1 MIRVG
6 LTGTLGAGKSTVGA
20 LFEGWGAVRID
31 ADLLSREALAS
42 DTPGQAAVIRQFGDA
57 VVASDGGIDR
67 AALRAIV
74 FADADARE
82 ALEQIVHPEVDRLR
96 AAQLLRAER
105 EGARIV
111 VVEIP
116 LLFEK
121 GIESEFD
128 HVVVVDAPT
137 EQRRHRVMENR
148 GLSAEMF
155 AAIDATQWGGG
166 RKRGAADTVLWND
179 GGADELR
186 RKARRVWDE
195 LTFGS
200 TAISAT
206 EISATEI
213 SSWSVDLHIHT
224 SASHD
229 CLSVPGD
236 VVRRAR
242 QIGLDRIAI
251 TDHDEIDGALAAR
264 ELDPEL
270 VIVGEEIRT
279 SEGLD
284 LIGLWIER
292 RIPPGGDFREVAEAI
307 HAQGGVV
314 YVPHPFDAHRGTSEP
329 FLDGMADHVDAV
341 EALNARV
348 HDASR
353 NARAAAWARRH
364 GLPSGAG
371 SDAHTLREIG
381 RARVLMAPFANPDSF
396 LQSLRG
402 GRVEGRASSPLV
414 HLASTWAKL
423 WK

>member
-1 MIRVG
+1 MIRIG
-6 LTGTLGAGKSTVGA
+6 LTGTFGAGKSTVGA
-20 LFEGWGAVRID
+20 LFEGWGAYRID
-31 ADLLSREALAS
+31 ADLLAREAIAS
-42 DTPGQAAVIRQFGDA
+42 DTPGQASVIRRFGDA
-57 VVASDGGIDR
+57 VAGQDGGIDR
-67 AALRAIV
+67 AALRAII
-74 FADADARE
+74 FADVDTRE

-96 AAQLLRAER
+96 VAQLLQAEQ
-105 EGARIV
+105 EGARVV

-121 GIESEFD
+121 GIEAEFD

-137 EQRRHRVMENR
+137 EQRRHRVIEQR

-155 AAIDATQWGGG
+155 AAIDATQWAGG
-166 RKRGAADTVLWND
+166 RKRGAADMVLWND
-179 GGADELR
+179 GGPDDLR
-186 RKARRVWDE
+186 RKARQVWDD
-195 LTFGS
+195 LTAG
-200 TAISAT
+200 TTDIGV
-206 EISATEI
+206 
-213 SSWSVDLHIHT
+213 WSVDLHMHT

-229 CLSVPGD
+229 CRSDPDD

-251 TDHDEIDGALAAR
+251 TDHDEIDGALAAH

-270 VIVGEEIRT
+270 VIVGEEVRT

-284 LIGLWIER
+284 LIGLWLER
-292 RIPPGGDFREVAEAI
+292 RILPGGSFREVADAI

-314 YVPHPFDAHRGTSEP
+314 YVPHPFDSHRGTSEP
-329 FLDGMADHVDAV
+329 FLDGLADCVDAV
-341 EALNARV
+341 EAFNARV
-348 HDASR
+348 HDESR

-381 RARVLMAPFANPDSF
+381 RARVLMAPFADSESF
-396 LQSLRG
+396 LQSLRS

-414 HLASTWAKL
+414 HVASTWAKL